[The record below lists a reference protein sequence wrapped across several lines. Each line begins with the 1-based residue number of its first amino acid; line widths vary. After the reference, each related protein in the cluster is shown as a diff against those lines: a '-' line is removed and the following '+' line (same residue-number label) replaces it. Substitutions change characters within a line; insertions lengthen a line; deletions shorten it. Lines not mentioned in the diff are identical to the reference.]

1 MALLTSCSIVANI
14 ATDRLMITKPPS
26 VLKSMVPQVR
36 ARRRVM
42 SSTATQVASVVEHG
56 DS

>member
-1 MALLTSCSIVANI
+1 MTFLTSCSIVASI
-14 ATDRLMITKPPS
+14 ATDRLMIIKPPS
-26 VLKSMVPQVR
+26 VLKSMAPQVS

-42 SSTATQVASVVEHG
+42 SSTATQVASVVGHG